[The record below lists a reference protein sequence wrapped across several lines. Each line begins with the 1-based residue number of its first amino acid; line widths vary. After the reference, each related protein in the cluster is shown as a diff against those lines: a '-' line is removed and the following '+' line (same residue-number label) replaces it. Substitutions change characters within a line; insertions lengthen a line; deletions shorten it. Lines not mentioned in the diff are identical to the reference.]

1 MARES
6 DHSSEDES
14 DHMLAA
20 VEAQQRIIELKRNR
34 DKRTSEVT
42 AKANAAL
49 DDIVARVKKRV
60 HEFEQEKNIQRGKK
74 LEAIQQLAQQQR
86 ALEVQMTTI
95 VEDMHASIV
104 EVEEMMKAGY
114 KGREQDMKD
123 ACAKQRSK

>member
-1 MARES
+1 M
-6 DHSSEDES
+6 
-14 DHMLAA
+14 
-20 VEAQQRIIELKRNR
+20 
-34 DKRTSEVT
+34 
-42 AKANAAL
+42 
-49 DDIVARVKKRV
+49 
-60 HEFEQEKNIQRGKK
+60 
-74 LEAIQQLAQQQR
+74 EAIQQLAQQQR